1 MWRSFF
7 YAVGIG
13 LFLMGGQALVTDHVV
28 VPKDTR
34 LQKLIT
40 KVLSDGESKSADNP
54 VVQATATQP
63 YQAQYGQFPN
73 AGQFPNPGSGL
84 GGNYA
89 YNSGSRFGPSRF
101 SGPTYGD
108 YGNGPGNFGQQA
120 QNGFLSG
127 SQNQFGNQP
136 QTPAQL
142 AAYRGVSSTEN
153 ARPKVAMQKFRIREW
168 MPWSLLAAGAIIF
181 LYTHSLN
188 GRHAS
193 D

>member
-40 KVLSDGESKSADNP
+40 KVLSDGESK
-54 VVQATATQP
+54 TANGGTIQTSPGAP
-63 YQAQYGQFPN
+63 YQSQFGAYPNTGAAQ
-73 AGQFPNPGSGL
+73 
-84 GGNYA
+84 GGNYP

-108 YGNGPGNFGQQA
+108 YRGGQSGFGQQS
-120 QNGFLSG
+120 QNGFQNRG
-127 SQNQFGNQP
+127 PNQFGNGAP
-136 QTPAQL
+136 TPAQL
-142 AAYRGVSSTEN
+142 AAYRGVQSTQS
-153 ARPKVAMQKFRIREW
+153 AKPKIPMQKFKIREW
-168 MPWSLLAAGAIIF
+168 MPWSLLALGAIIF
-181 LYTHSLN
+181 LYTHST
-188 GRHAS
+188 GRNHGE
-193 D
+193 